1 MATVAPLTAYPAN
14 DRVVLHN
21 VDWQTYTSLRR
32 DLKQNPIRL
41 TYDGTNLEIMSPS
54 RWHEFAS
61 RFLGRMI
68 AMLAFELQIPI
79 ATGGSTTFQR
89 DDLKR
94 GLEPDECFWIAHES
108 AVRGKRDID
117 LAIDPPPDLA
127 IEIDISPSP
136 LDRPRI
142 YAALQVPEIW
152 RFDGEYLRVELRQ
165 ADGTYL
171 DSESSECFPFLPVRE
186 LVRFLSQVEHSG
198 ESQAM
203 QAFVDWIREQGF

>member
-1 MATVAPLTAYPAN
+1 MATIAPLSTFPAN

-32 DLKQNPIRL
+32 NLQQNPVRL
-41 TYDGTNLEIMSPS
+41 TYDGNNLEIMSPS
-54 RWHEFAS
+54 RWHEFAGQ
-61 RFLGRMI
+61 FLGRMV
-68 AMLAFELQIPI
+68 AMLAFELRIAI

-108 AVRGKRDID
+108 SVRGKRDID
-117 LAIDPPPDLA
+117 LTVDPPPDLA

-152 RFDGEYLRVELRQ
+152 HFDGEHLRVELRQ
-165 ADGTYL
+165 ADSTYR
-171 DSESSECFPFLPVRE
+171 DSQTSQCLPFLPVHE
-186 LVRFLSQVEHSG
+186 LVRYLLQAEHDG
-198 ESQAM
+198 ESQTM